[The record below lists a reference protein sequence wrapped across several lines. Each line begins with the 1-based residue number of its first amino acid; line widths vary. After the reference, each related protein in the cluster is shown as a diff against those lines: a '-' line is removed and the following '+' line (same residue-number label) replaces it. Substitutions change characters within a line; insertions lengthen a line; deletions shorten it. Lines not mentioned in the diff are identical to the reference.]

1 MAAPMDGP
9 KPNDIARCLNAL
21 ALMNMQDIASA
32 DIYCKRLQR
41 ISGKCTM
48 FQTKQHGVIL
58 AVLHITPA
66 YYLFDVHHHV
76 YIVCIKSGTSQCRSQ
91 RGARDHAPPGPEQ

>member
-32 DIYCKRLQR
+32 DI
-41 ISGKCTM
+41 ISDLVNDY
-48 FQTKQHGVIL
+48 F
-58 AVLHITPA
+58 ITQPIGNDESDSD
-66 YYLFDVHHHV
+66 L
-76 YIVCIKSGTSQCRSQ
+76 SGLV
-91 RGARDHAPPGPEQ
+91 